1 MTVFAFSHR
10 PLASIGAEVEFD
22 LSGQLCGAQQEA
34 LRALLYSQGL
44 LLFRGQSLSDD
55 DQTRILGIFGPVLVE
70 EGGHREIAADGNLG
84 CCRLLYHSDLA
95 FTPEP
100 FKLLSLYGLEVEP
113 ERNITLFASATKAA
127 ETLPVVLRKR
137 IAPLEVRTVIPASQV
152 ERATSHETPDF
163 LPQVTGSMLMPHP
176 VTGRPILNVSEMQ
189 TSRVE
194 GFPPEESEAL
204 LQELFRHLYAPSNC
218 YEHHWRNGDLVVWDN
233 IAMQHGRPDQ
243 TNTGKRRLR
252 RIAVAD
258 KTFFQLCPQ
267 FSIEDPRIIAWG
279 SGGTLM
285 VD

>member
-176 VTGRPILNVSEMQ
+176 VTGRPILNVSEIRRIRASDDCGASPSQ
-189 TSRVE
+189 TR
-194 GFPPEESEAL
+194 
-204 LQELFRHLYAPSNC
+204 PSFSSV
-218 YEHHWRNGDLVVWDN
+218 RNSASKIRASSPGDPAARSWS
-233 IAMQHGRPDQ
+233 IEQRK
-243 TNTGKRRLR
+243 GKRNAVQSLASTRTSSLR
-252 RIAVAD
+252 RYGDRAQAGRYRRSRNPS
-258 KTFFQLCPQ
+258 L
-267 FSIEDPRIIAWG
+267 SA
-279 SGGTLM
+279 
-285 VD
+285 